1 MRSDPRLYDYL
12 RRLESASVDES
23 PELAEVAS
31 IEAMP
36 RANRSSSG
44 LTIFIPN
51 WNYESVLPRA
61 LNSAFEAV
69 SALQSEGFSGE
80 ILVVDDGSRDGSV
93 KLLRTIQAIYGREDL
108 RVVSLRKNY
117 GQARVTNLALQI
129 ASHRYVL
136 RLDSDNQL
144 VPQNVAT
151 FLRSSIETEASL
163 LYGNVIKLAQDE
175 DEVERAD
182 KVEGEGLWSNM
193 PATLHLTDRNYIDA
207 LCIMDAFD
215 LLELGGYTRVNPYSP
230 EDWEMNLHLVAHEN
244 LIVFVPLAIGYYHVG
259 PQSASNELSLTDP
272 GAKTIRRI
280 YAQAG
285 PRSWDKKRVGRIY
298 YPQVGFLDE
307 WDYGE

>member
-1 MRSDPRLYDYL
+1 MQSDPRLYDSL
-12 RRLESASVDES
+12 RRLESTTVDDS
-23 PELAEVAS
+23 LELAEVS
-31 IEAMP
+31 SVEGVP

-61 LNSAFEAV
+61 LKGAFEAV

-80 ILVVDDGSRDGSV
+80 ILVIDDGSRDGSV
-93 KLLRTIQAIYGREDL
+93 KLLRTIQANYGREDL
-108 RVVSLRKNY
+108 RVISLRKNY

-136 RLDSDNQL
+136 RLDADNQL

-163 LYGNVIKLAQDE
+163 LYGNVITLESGQVEE
-175 DEVERAD
+175 DKGIV
-182 KVEGEGLWSNM
+182 SNM
-193 PATLHLTDRNYIDA
+193 PATLYLTYTNYIDA

-215 LLELGGYTRVNPYSP
+215 LMELGGYTRVNPYSP
-230 EDWEMNLHLVAHEN
+230 EDWEMNMHLVAHEN
-244 LIVFVPLAIGYYHVG
+244 LIVFVPLLMGYYHKG
-259 PQSASNELSLTDP
+259 EQSASTELEVTDV
-272 GAKTIRRI
+272 GVKTIKRI
-280 YAQAG
+280 YAQGG

-307 WDYGE
+307 WDDYGQS

>member
-1 MRSDPRLYDYL
+1 MRSDPRLYDSI
-12 RRLESASVDES
+12 RRLESTTVDES

-31 IEAMP
+31 FEAMP
-36 RANRSSSG
+36 RADRSSSG

-61 LNSAFEAV
+61 LKSAFEAV
-69 SALQSEGFSGE
+69 SALQSEGFSAE
-80 ILVVDDGSRDGSV
+80 ILVVDDASRDGSV
-93 KLLRTIQAIYGREDL
+93 KLLRTVQAIYGREDL
-108 RVVSLRKNY
+108 RVVNLRKNY
-117 GQARVTNLALQI
+117 GQARITNLALQI

-136 RLDSDNQL
+136 RLDADNQL
-144 VPQNVAT
+144 LPENVAS

-163 LYGNVIKLAQDE
+163 LYGSVVRLAHDE
-175 DEVERAD
+175 DEEERAD
-182 KVEGEGLWSNM
+182 NVEGLVSNM
-193 PATLHLTDRNYIDA
+193 PATLHLTLYNYIDA

-244 LIVFVPLAIGYYHVG
+244 LIVFVPLLMGYYHAG
-259 PQSASNELSLTDP
+259 PQSASTELTFTNVGS
-272 GAKTIRRI
+272 KTIRRI

-285 PRSWDKKRVGRIY
+285 LRAWDKKRVGRIY

-307 WDYGE
+307 WDYGET